1 MIDFDDLSKGVHEI
15 CIPYPKDGNKL
26 GGGYSCLSFKNNHL
40 GIVYEANGN
49 IEYQDLTPYY
59 SLINKQ

>member
-1 MIDFDDLSKGVHEI
+1 MIDFDDLSKGVQEI
-15 CIPYPKDGNKL
+15 CIPYPEDGNKL
-26 GGGYSCLSFKNNHL
+26 GGGYSCLSFKNGHL
-40 GIVYEANGN
+40 SIVYEANGN